1 MLIKLDEHLPRRLV
15 SVLSA
20 FGHDVDTVDIEGL
33 KGADD
38 DSVWTAAQSANRFL
52 ITQDLDF
59 SDIRRFRPGTHRGLL
74 LVRLR
79 MPVKPCS
86 IASRLY
92 LAAKT
97 QPAGVAASSLQ
108 PTGSCESN
116 GPKGSPSG

>member
-59 SDIRRFRPGTHRGLL
+59 SDNSTLSSRD
-74 LVRLR
+74 
-79 MPVKPCS
+79 
-86 IASRLY
+86 AS
-92 LAAKT
+92 
-97 QPAGVAASSLQ
+97 GASSGALADA
-108 PTGSCESN
+108 GSSSLTRSYL
-116 GPKGSPSG
+116 GSVCS

>member
-38 DSVWTAAQSANRFL
+38 DSVWTAARSASRFL

-79 MPVKPCS
+79 MPGRQALLDRISALFANRVVSLGRKCF
-86 IASRLY
+86 
-92 LAAKT
+92 LA
-97 QPAGVAASSLQ
+97 
-108 PTGSCESN
+108 
-116 GPKGSPSG
+116 

>member
-79 MPVKPCS
+79 MPGRQALLDRIS
-86 IASRLY
+86 ALFGRED
-92 LAAKT
+92 
-97 QPAGVAASSLQ
+97 AASW
-108 PTGSCESN
+108 
-116 GPKGSPSG
+116 SGCFIVATDRKLRIKRPQG